1 MEKQVINS
9 NFKKMNLKTLS
20 LLVLLIFPIIAFA
33 KKVEISTNPSDAE
46 IFVNG
51 KLVGTGSI
59 VIDVKRKECI
69 TVQIVREGYLGYLK
83 DYCNQKGMP
92 DIPRRDYIQL
102 SLDQSYEE
110 SSKSDIAN
118 VDVVL
123 KPKKGDVDENWTNAI
138 RTITD
143 YFDAL
148 EVSDSEVKYLRTAW
162 IVDNFDG
169 FVVRTRLIF
178 RLTRDEPQEFKLKIV
193 SERAPRNTSS
203 TQDERFEA
211 WDRILKKYATLL
223 EEVNS
228 RVSAY

>member
-1 MEKQVINS
+1 
-9 NFKKMNLKTLS
+9 MNLKKYS
-20 LLVLLIFPIIAFA
+20 LLLFLIFPVLLFA

-46 IFVNG
+46 IYVNG

-59 VIDVKRKECI
+59 VIDVKKKECI
-69 TVQIVREGYLGYLK
+69 TVQIVREGYLQYTK

-92 DIPRRDYIQL
+92 DIPKRDYIQL
-102 SLDQSYEE
+102 NLDQSYEA
-110 SSKSDIAN
+110 SAKSDIAN

-123 KPKKGDVDENWTNAI
+123 KPQKGTLDENWTNAI

-148 EVSDSEVKYLRTAW
+148 EVSDSDVKYLRSAW
-162 IVDNFDG
+162 IVDTFDG
-169 FVVRTRLIF
+169 FVVRTRIIY

-203 TQDERFEA
+203 RQDERFEA
-211 WDRILKKYATLL
+211 WDRVLKKYGTLL

-228 RVSAY
+228 RISAF

>member
-1 MEKQVINS
+1 MKL
-9 NFKKMNLKTLS
+9 KKLS
-20 LLVLLIFPIIAFA
+20 LLFLLTFPVLLFA

-46 IFVNG
+46 IYVNG

-59 VIDVKRKECI
+59 VIDVKNKECI
-69 TVQIVREGYLGYLK
+69 TVQIVREGYLGYSK

-92 DIPRRDYIQL
+92 DIPKRDYIQL
-102 SLDQSYEE
+102 NLDQSYEA
-110 SSKSDIAN
+110 STKSDIAN

-123 KPKKGDVDENWTNAI
+123 KPQKGTLEENWTSAI

-148 EVSDSEVKYLRTAW
+148 EVSDSDVKYLRSAW
-162 IVDNFDG
+162 IVDTFDG
-169 FVVRTRLIF
+169 FVVRTRIIF
-178 RLTRDEPQEFKLKIV
+178 RLTRDEPQEFKIKIV

-203 TQDERFEA
+203 RQDERFEA
-211 WDRILKKYATLL
+211 WDRVLKKYGTLL

-228 RVSAY
+228 RISAL

>member
-1 MEKQVINS
+1 MKSKNY
-9 NFKKMNLKTLS
+9 F
-20 LLVLLIFPIIAFA
+20 LLLFLIFPVLLFA

-46 IFVNG
+46 IYVNG

-59 VIDVKRKECI
+59 VIDVKNKECI
-69 TVQIVREGYLGYLK
+69 TVQIVREGYLGYSK

-92 DIPRRDYIQL
+92 DIPKRDYIQL
-102 SLDQSYEE
+102 NLDQSYEA
-110 SSKSDIAN
+110 STKSDIAN

-123 KPKKGDVDENWTNAI
+123 KPQKGTLDENWTAAI

-148 EVSDSEVKYLRTAW
+148 EVSDSDVKYLRSAW
-162 IVDNFDG
+162 IVDTFDG
-169 FVVRTRLIF
+169 FVVRTRIIY

-203 TQDERFEA
+203 RQDERFEA
-211 WDRILKKYATLL
+211 WDRVLKKYGTLL

-228 RVSAY
+228 RIAAF